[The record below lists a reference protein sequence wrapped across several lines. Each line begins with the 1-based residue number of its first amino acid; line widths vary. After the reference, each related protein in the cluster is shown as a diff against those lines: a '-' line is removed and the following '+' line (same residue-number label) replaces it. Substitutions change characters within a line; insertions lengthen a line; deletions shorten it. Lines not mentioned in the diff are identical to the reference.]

1 MPTKIDLK
9 KEWKHLYKPSA
20 KQPVIVDVPAMNFLM
35 LDGKGDPNNSPL
47 FQDAM
52 STLYPL
58 AYALK
63 FAVKKA
69 QEIDYTVMPPQG
81 LWWVPDMSQFSID
94 SKDDWLWTLMI
105 MQPEYVTSDLVEQ
118 VRPEVAAK
126 KNPPLIDRVRFESY
140 HEGTSVQLMHI
151 GPYDAEAP
159 NIERM
164 HAFAE
169 EQGYALRGKHHE
181 IYLNDANRT
190 APERLKTVLRQP
202 VSKAE

>member
-1 MPTKIDLK
+1 MPAKIDYK

-20 KQPVIVDVPAMNFLM
+20 KEPVLVDVPPMNFLM
-35 LDGKGDPNNSPL
+35 LDGHGDPNHSPL

-63 FAVKKA
+63 FTVKKA
-69 QEIDYTVMPPQG
+69 LGIDYAVMPPEG
-81 LWWVPDMSQFSID
+81 LWWVPDMSQFSLAR
-94 SKDDWLWTLMI
+94 KDEWLWTLMI
-105 MQPEYVTSDLVEQ
+105 MQPAQVTPELVEQ
-118 VRPEVAAK
+118 QRAEVAAK
-126 KNPPLIDRVRFESY
+126 KQPPLIDQVRFETY
-140 HEGTSVQLMHI
+140 HEGLSVQLMHI

-159 NIERM
+159 NIARM

-169 EQGYALRGKHHE
+169 EQGYTRHGKHHE

-202 VSKAE
+202 IQKS